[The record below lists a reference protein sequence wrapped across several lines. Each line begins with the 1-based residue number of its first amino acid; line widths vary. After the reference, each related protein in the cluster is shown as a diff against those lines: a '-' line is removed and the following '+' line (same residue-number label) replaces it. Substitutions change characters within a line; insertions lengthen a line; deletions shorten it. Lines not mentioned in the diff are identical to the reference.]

1 MNLLAGLLILLCLIG
16 SELIGARVA
25 EDWIHRSLAVFLTAA
40 LVPATAFFQ
49 TTALLYKMQ
58 RENFSYAAK
67 RSLCQRMTIS
77 HSLVW
82 LSASCAIIWALR
94 WQDIVRGNWQLDQWP
109 LVDDLLI
116 LAPAIVSMVASWA
129 VFYELQVAVLGPLRI
144 GSGFDDPVVE
154 AATSRV
160 REFFRRLGN
169 GLNQWLRQSSP
180 RWEFVSIRFRVYF
193 LMMLVPVCAVVLCR
207 DLASTVTN
215 WPEPVAAAVT
225 IIGLAV
231 IVLAFPFAMLVVWK
245 NGPIVDSELRHQ
257 LWDVCNANRLR
268 VLDIRTWHT
277 GHQVVNAAVA
287 GFFPWLRVIFLSDRL
302 LQQFTPAEIQAV
314 MRHEAA
320 HIRRGHIPIRLF
332 FIATPLMLLASQNW
346 LVADGRQH
354 NFQVL
359 LGELNWTLSV
369 DPLTVSV
376 LIVELIGLLLTNRWL
391 SHQIEFDADL
401 SAIQSDYLPG
411 DHPSSRPICCDR
423 AKAMSDALLRLA
435 ELSPVDWNRA
445 TLLHPSLQRRVEFI
459 RLVESDASVGDRFR
473 HSLRIKQIGLAI
485 GWSILTG
492 ITLLS

>member
-16 SELIGARVA
+16 SELIGAKVA
-25 EDWIHRSLAVFLTAA
+25 DDWVHRSLAVLLTAA
-40 LVPATAFFQ
+40 LVPAVAFFQ

-109 LVDDLLI
+109 LVDDWLI

-144 GSGFDDPVVE
+144 GIGFDAPVPE
-154 AATSRV
+154 AAISKVGNFSR
-160 REFFRRLGN
+160 RWRN
-169 GLNQWLRQSSP
+169 GLNQLRRHSRP

-193 LMMLVPVCAVVLCR
+193 LMMLVPVSAVVLFR

-231 IVLAFPFAMLVVWK
+231 LILAFPFAMMVVWK
-245 NGPIVDSELRHQ
+245 NGPIVDTELRHQ
-257 LWDVCNANRLR
+257 LWNVCKTNRLR

-277 GHQVVNAAVA
+277 GNQVVNAAVA
-287 GFFPWLRVIFLSDRL
+287 GFFPWLRVIFLSDQL
-302 LQQFTPAEIQAV
+302 LQKFTPPEIQAV
-314 MRHEAA
+314 MRHEAG

-332 FIATPLMLLASQNW
+332 FIATPLMLLASQDW
-346 LVADGRQH
+346 LVADGQH
-354 NFQVL
+354 YNYQVL
-359 LGELNWTLSV
+359 VGELNCFFSIE
-369 DPLTVSV
+369 PLTVSV
-376 LIVELIGLLLTNRWL
+376 LIIEVIGLLLTNRWL

-401 SAIQSDYLPG
+401 YAIQSDDLPG

-423 AKAMSDALLRLA
+423 AKAMSGALLRLA
-435 ELSPVDWNRA
+435 ELSPTDWDR
-445 TLLHPSLQRRVEFI
+445 TTFLHPSLKRRIEFI
-459 RLVESDASVGDRFR
+459 QLVQSHSSAGNRFR
-473 HSLRIKQIGLAI
+473 RSLRTKQIGLAI
-485 GWSILTG
+485 GWSIFIG
-492 ITLLS
+492 ITLLV